1 MTNYKVFGIG
11 ALVVS
16 ILLLIVMGHSYDMP
30 AVYIPGWIG
39 AAAFVARLAYLQS
52 QRKKYTASTVT
63 TGTNEYISGGACT
76 DVNDYNRNRNIDES
90 WCNFNKRESDKTN
103 LTRSANVK
111 FHPNTNNFCS
121 REATKAFQDI
131 DDKCGDI
138 IIERNKPKKSQ
149 SQNTETSWWDDFFS
163 SSNNYNESRYSTP
176 PQSTYYTKPQTD
188 YKNMSD
194 YDLRQSANV
203 GNQSAYKE
211 QADRRFRDTPV
222 NVRSDPDARPD
233 TDFCTIM

>member
-39 AAAFVARLAYLQS
+39 AAAFVARLAYLQL

-76 DVNDYNRNRNIDES
+76 DVNDYNRNRNINES

-103 LTRSANVK
+103 LTRPANIK
-111 FHPNTNNFCS
+111 FHPNTNYMCS
-121 REATKAFQDI
+121 GEATKAFQDI
-131 DDKCGDI
+131 DVKCGDI
-138 IIERNKPKKSQ
+138 IIERNRSKKSQ
-149 SQNTETSWWDDFFS
+149 SQNTETSWWDDFWA
-163 SSNNYNESRYSTP
+163 SSNTYEESTYTP

-194 YDLRQSANV
+194 YDLKQSANV

-211 QADRRFRDTPV
+211 QADRRGRNTPI